1 MFKHN
6 NVKIDIVYVKIMQ
19 DDTKN
24 GETVE
29 VRVSRFLSENP
40 DLLISLRD
48 GIVNISKL
56 AQLITRNNGDL
67 NLISVRSALN
77 RLKKS
82 PESNSGKNS
91 ADSLLKKSRVSL
103 QDKICVITART
114 ARDMKYISA
123 TYLQD
128 SVVYIVDEMNSRI
141 PEPSQVVRIERD
153 VSMIHILSPK
163 EIEKTP
169 GFVMRITHKLFA
181 RGINILQLISCSNET
196 IIILARKDSTTAY
209 EILT

>member
-1 MFKHN
+1 MRDAMK
-6 NVKIDIVYVKIMQ
+6 NV
-19 DDTKN
+19 
-24 GETVE
+24 ETVE
-29 VRVSRFLSENP
+29 ARVDQFLYENP
-40 DLLISLRD
+40 DFFVSLRE
-48 GIVNISKL
+48 GIVNVSKL
-56 AQLITRNNGDL
+56 AQLITRNNQDL
-67 NLISVRSALN
+67 NLISVRSTLN
-77 RLKKS
+77 RLKKN
-82 PESNSGKNS
+82 PESTSGKNS

-103 QDKICVITART
+103 QDKICVVTARS

-128 SVVYIVDEMNSRI
+128 SIVYIVDEMKSWI
-141 PEPSQVVRIERD
+141 PEPSQVISIDRD

-169 GFVMRITHKLFA
+169 GFVMRITNKLFA

-209 EILT
+209 DILT